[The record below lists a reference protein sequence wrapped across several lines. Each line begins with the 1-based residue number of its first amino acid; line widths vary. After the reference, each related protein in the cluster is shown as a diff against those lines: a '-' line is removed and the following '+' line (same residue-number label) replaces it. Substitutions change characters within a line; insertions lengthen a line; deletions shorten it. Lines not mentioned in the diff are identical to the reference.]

1 MSANSGV
8 QSAETATP
16 ARHCPL
22 CADRQLTL
30 FAEVKHK
37 AQQRLYYQCNVCW
50 LIHLDPSQ
58 RPDPTA
64 EKAHYDTHD
73 NDPADPGYRK
83 FLYRLVE
90 PLVPKLRPGAT
101 GLDYGAGPGPTLSVM
116 LGEQGFSVTNY
127 DPIYV
132 PDTDVLERDYDFIT
146 CTETAEH
153 FFRPGREFERLN
165 ALLRPGGWLG
175 LMTMRRDPQRPF
187 ASWHYIRD
195 PTHVCFYEQET
206 LEWIAMRF
214 GWRLIIVSKSVALFH
229 KPGGT
234 QISD

>member
-1 MSANSGV
+1 MS
-8 QSAETATP
+8 
-16 ARHCPL
+16 
-22 CADRQLTL
+22 L

-37 AQQRLYYQCNVCW
+37 AQLRIYHQCNACW

-58 RPDPTA
+58 RPDPAA

-73 NDPADPGYRK
+73 NDPADPGYRN
-83 FLYRLVE
+83 FLNRLVE

-132 PDTDVLERDYDFIT
+132 PDERALKRDYDFIT

-175 LMTMRRDPQRPF
+175 LMTLRRDPQRPF
-187 ASWHYIRD
+187 AGWHYIRD

-206 LEWIAMRF
+206 LAWIAARF
-214 GWRLIIVSKSVALFH
+214 GWQLDIVSKSVALFH
-229 KPGGT
+229 KPDAEQAGA
-234 QISD
+234 